1 MMLIVRVR
9 EGATLL
15 FLRASA
21 NLKKLFSGK
30 VSVLAKSIQEKL
42 VFQIK
47 DRGVSKL

>member
-1 MMLIVRVR
+1 MLIVRVR

-15 FLRASA
+15 FLQASA